1 MEETKT
7 FVINGFKIDIT
18 SITLTDGARDANVN
32 SLNEATNYPFK
43 VKFNE
48 FNQGDNCLLDL
59 GLSDTNE
66 KNPLFLLYQTT
77 DSPNGE
83 GRLYELYLNSKASV
97 LDFKF
102 YRLILEINGN
112 WEFFI
117 E

>member
-18 SITLTDGARDANVN
+18 SITLTDGAR
-32 SLNEATNYPFK
+32 TNYPFK

>member
-1 MEETKT
+1 MEGRKINNIST
-7 FVINGFKIDIT
+7 FTYGKYIT
-18 SITLTDGARDANVN
+18 T
-32 SLNEATNYPFK
+32 EK
-43 VKFNE
+43 VSFRGGYE

>member
-1 MEETKT
+1 MS
-7 FVINGFKIDIT
+7 FRG
-18 SITLTDGARDANVN
+18 G
-32 SLNEATNYPFK
+32 Y
-43 VKFNE
+43 E